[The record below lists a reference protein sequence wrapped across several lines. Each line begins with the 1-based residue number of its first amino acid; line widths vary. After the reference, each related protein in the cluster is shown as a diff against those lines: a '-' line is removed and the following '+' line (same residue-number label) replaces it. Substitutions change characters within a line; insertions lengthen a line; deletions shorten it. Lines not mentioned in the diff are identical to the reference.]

1 MKGER
6 EAVPERGEASGDPKR
21 IRVPRAVEEIIGRL
35 ESRGYEAFAVGGC
48 VRDTLLG
55 REPGDWDITT
65 SASPQ
70 QVKAVFKRTIDTGI
84 LHGTVPVMKGH
95 VGYEVTT

>member
-35 ESRGYEAFAVGGC
+35 ESRGYEALIPRSRIKKFI
-48 VRDTLLG
+48 R
-55 REPGDWDITT
+55 
-65 SASPQ
+65 
-70 QVKAVFKRTIDTGI
+70 
-84 LHGTVPVMKGH
+84 
-95 VGYEVTT
+95 